1 MMSKLEV
8 KDKQSDLDFRNY
20 GELNQAFEISNHFV
34 EKHYL
39 DGLSQHEVVPVPDT
53 IKELSIMHNIRLF
66 KVCKL
71 TYDKRENNL
80 DKLSSVYNTLGNMG
94 SSVIMIV
101 ENDGEQTNLY
111 IGTRTTS
118 KEHNVNPA
126 KDALEK
132 SINGHFPGSK
142 IEILRNSNVEKLL
155 TSVIENKSTNQLKVV
170 SAVSGIP
177 SLKDQDKTNFVQG
190 IEKLVD
196 AMKGERFSAIFIAD
210 AVTHEQMTTIR
221 RGYENLYSQLVPFLK
236 SELQF
241 GHNDSNAITEGISKG
256 FTETVNE
263 SLTKTQNYTSGE
275 TESTSKTTNT
285 SRTRSLAGGAGG
297 AGALAGLA
305 IGGPVG
311 ALIGGAI
318 GGALGSAMGSTT
330 SGEST
335 SISRTTN
342 SSTSTGESQT
352 SGTSESRSNTENHS
366 STLTTGQTRNLSIS
380 FENKA
385 VKNLLEKIDDQLL
398 RLKQSED
405 YGMWNSACYFIADDM
420 QTSSVAASTYKA
432 IIRGENSAIEN
443 SYINTWSSDNENL
456 LEVNKYLEKLSHP
469 LVHLHAENGLSL
481 PYVTPS
487 SLISGRELPLQIG
500 LPQKSINGLPVIEMA
515 EFGRNVMTNDL
526 FETNSTVKL
535 GHVYHMG
542 KKENTELNLDIKSLA
557 MHTFITGSTG
567 SGKSNATYQLLK
579 ELNKNG
585 IKFLVIEP
593 TKGEY
598 KQVFGGRANVAVFGT
613 NPKYA
618 PLLKINPFRFP
629 EEVHVL
635 EHIDRLVEMFNAC
648 WPMYAAMPAI
658 LKDAIEQT
666 YEKVGWDLEESVS
679 IGTKTYPTFSD
690 LLQVL
695 PRIINES
702 SYSEEMKENYT
713 GALITRVKSLTNGLI
728 GRMFTDDE
736 VDNNQ
741 LFDENCIIDLS
752 RIGSVET
759 KSLLMA
765 IIFMRL
771 QEHRQSHSSDMN
783 SELKHITVLEEA
795 HHLLRRTSNYQSQEG
810 ANLQGKSVEMISNAI
825 AEMRTYGEGF
835 IIADQSPNL
844 LDPSVIRNTNTKLIL
859 RLPDGLDREEV
870 GQSTSLNQDQMN
882 EIPKLP
888 TGVAVVYQNNWL
900 QPVLCSIDFFDN
912 PKPYVY
918 KVESNTSIEENKKR
932 RTELFTLLLNS
943 RVSEENKLETDS
955 IDIEGLKEWVSDV
968 NNISKDNRELIL
980 SAIRDFQIKGDI
992 PLSFE
997 QLSSISSTF
1006 FDYNKCIRFAKEA
1019 NNLKEWNLR
1028 MTKIL
1033 RHYVD
1038 LSGSVEVEAALI
1050 QCLLH
1055 EKASADLGF
1064 EKFYFTWVEQMKSK
1078 RRVLI

>member
-1 MMSKLEV
+1 MNKHSIKE
-8 KDKQSDLDFRNY
+8 KHSDLDFRNY
-20 GELNQAFEISNHFV
+20 SELNQSFEISNHFV

-39 DGLSQHEVVPVPDT
+39 NELSQHEVVPIPEN
-53 IKELSIMHNIRLF
+53 IKDLSIMQNIRLF
-66 KVCKL
+66 KVGKL

-101 ENDGEQTNLY
+101 DNDGEQTNLY
-111 IGTRTTS
+111 IGTKTIS
-118 KEHNVNPA
+118 KEQSVNPA

-132 SINGHFPGSK
+132 SINGNFPGSK
-142 IEILRNSNVEKLL
+142 IEVLRNSQVEKLL
-155 TSVIENKSTNQLKVV
+155 TSVIENKSTNQIKVV

-177 SLKDQDKTNFVQG
+177 SLKDKDKTNFVQG

-210 AVTHEQMTTIR
+210 AVTHDQMTTIR

-236 SELQF
+236 SDLQF
-241 GHNDSNAITEGISKG
+241 GHNDSHAITEGISKG
-256 FTETVNE
+256 FTTTVNE
-263 SLTKTQNYTSGE
+263 SLTKTQSYTSGE
-275 TESTSKTTNT
+275 SESTSKSTN
-285 SRTRSLAGGAGG
+285 SSKTRSTAGLAGG

-311 ALIGGAI
+311 AIIGGSIGGAI
-318 GGALGSAMGSTT
+318 GSALGSTT
-330 SGEST
+330 TGEST
-335 SISRTTN
+335 NTSRTKN
-342 SSTSTGESQT
+342 SSTTAGDSETK
-352 SGTSESRSNTENHS
+352 GTSEANSETENHS
-366 STLTTGQTRNLSIS
+366 NTSTTGHSKNLSIS
-380 FENKA
+380 FENKS

-405 YGMWNSACYFIADDM
+405 YGMWNSACYFIADDL
-420 QTSSVAASTYKA
+420 QTSTVAASTFKA

-443 SYINTWSSDNENL
+443 SYINTWAPDNINTPEI
-456 LEVNKYLEKLSHP
+456 NKYLEKLSHP
-469 LVHLHAENGLSL
+469 LVHLDVEYGLSL
-481 PYVTPS
+481 PYVTAG

-526 FETNSTVKL
+526 FEKSSTVKL

-542 KKENTELNLDIKSLA
+542 KKENTELHLDIKSLA

-567 SGKSNATYQLLK
+567 SGKSNATYQLVK
-579 ELNKNG
+579 ELNKKG

-598 KQVFGGRANVAVFGT
+598 KQVFGGRSNVSVFGT
-613 NPKYA
+613 NPKYS

-629 EEVHVL
+629 EDIHVL

-666 YEKVGWDLEESVS
+666 YEKVGWDLEDS
-679 IGTKTYPTFSD
+679 ITFDNKIFPTFSD
-690 LLQVL
+690 LLNVL
-695 PRIINES
+695 PDVINDS
-702 SYSEEMKENYT
+702 SYSEEMKGNYI

-736 VDNNQ
+736 VDNHD

-752 RIGSVET
+752 RIGSIET

-771 QEHRQSHSSDMN
+771 QEHRQSIASDMN

-795 HHLLRRTSNYQSQEG
+795 HHLLRRTSNSQSQEG

-844 LDPSVIRNTNTKLIL
+844 LDQSVIRNTNTKLIL

-870 GQSTSLNQDQMN
+870 GQSASLNKDQMN

-900 QPVLCSIDFFDN
+900 QPVLCSIDLYDN

-918 KVESNTSIEENKKR
+918 KTELTAKSAENKKR
-932 RTELFTLLLNS
+932 RNELFILLLNT

-955 IDIEGLKEWVSDV
+955 IDIEELQLWLNGLC
-968 NNISKDNRELIL
+968 NISIYQKELLL
-980 SAIRDFQIKGDI
+980 SATNEFQKNGSLD
-992 PLSFE
+992 LSFE
-997 QLSSISSTF
+997 QLSDICSNF

-1019 NNLKEWNLR
+1019 TNLTEWNYR
-1028 MTKIL
+1028 MTNVL
-1033 RHYVD
+1033 RYYVD
-1038 LSGSVEVEAALI
+1038 LRGNEELEAVLV
-1050 QCLLH
+1050 QCFLH
-1055 EKASADLGF
+1055 EKAKVDNGF
-1064 EKFYFTWVEQMKSK
+1064 ENFYFTWVEQMKAN